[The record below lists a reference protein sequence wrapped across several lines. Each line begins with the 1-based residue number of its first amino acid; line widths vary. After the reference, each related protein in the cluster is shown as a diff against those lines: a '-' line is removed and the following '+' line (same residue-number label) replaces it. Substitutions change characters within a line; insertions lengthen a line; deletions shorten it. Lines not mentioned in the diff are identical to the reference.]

1 MDRTADVSLYKEYN
15 SRGGVAVQILLA
27 VVTLGIIAGI
37 MVFTLLK
44 EREKQQVYHRKVI
57 AIAEY
62 GLMEALQ
69 KINGD
74 PSWTGS
80 GQKTDYDDGWYRIK
94 VRPYTKSDTSFI
106 SIVSEGHIQSITDS
120 QKCVLYRSVVNGDSV
135 WVRKSP

>member
-44 EREKQQVYHRKVI
+44 EREKQQVYHRKAV

-69 KINGD
+69 EINRD
-74 PSWTGS
+74 PSWKGS
-80 GQKTDYDDGWYRIK
+80 GEKTDYDNGWYRIK
-94 VRPYTKSDTSFI
+94 VSSYTKADTSFI
-106 SIVSEGHIQSITDS
+106 SIVSEGNIQSITDS
-120 QKCVLYRSVVNGDSV
+120 QKCVLYRSVANGDSL
-135 WVRKSP
+135 WMRKSP

>member
-1 MDRTADVSLYKEYN
+1 MGRTAEVLLYKVDN

-27 VVTLGIIAGI
+27 VVTLGIIAGV

-74 PSWTGS
+74 PLWMGS

-106 SIVSEGHIQSITDS
+106 SIVSEAHVKSISDS
-120 QKCVLYRSVVNGDSV
+120 QKCVLFRNVVDGDSV

>member
-1 MDRTADVSLYKEYN
+1 MGRTAETLLYKVDN
-15 SRGGVAVQILLA
+15 CRGGVAVQILLV

-37 MVFTLLK
+37 MVATLLR

-69 KINGD
+69 KINEN

-80 GQKTDYDDGWYRIK
+80 DNKTEYDDGWYRVK
-94 VRPYTKSDTSFI
+94 VRSYTKSDTSFI
-106 SIVSEGHIQSITDS
+106 SIVSFAQVKSTSDS
-120 QKCVLYRSVVNGDSV
+120 QKCILFRNVVDGDSV
-135 WVRKSP
+135 WIRRGP